1 MAPINR
7 SAGSLGRLQA
17 CNLALKLW
25 GDPRITEGVL
35 KEWLDRLITRN
46 GMSGEVAPNVSMVP
60 SPLRKEDSSRLGHAN
75 NADREP
81 AAGVAGWLSFQIVD
95 FLMDDQTA
103 ADDRVGAVKAE
114 MGIVQVICD
123 VTA

>member
-1 MAPINR
+1 MAPINQP
-7 SAGSLGRLQA
+7 AGSLGRSQA

-25 GDPRITEGVL
+25 GDHRITEGVL
-35 KEWLDRLITRN
+35 KEWLDRQVTRN
-46 GMSGEVAPNVSMVP
+46 GMSGEVAPYVSMVR
-60 SPLRKEDSSRLGHAN
+60 SPLRKENSSRLGHAN
-75 NADREP
+75 DANRES

-114 MGIVQVICD
+114 DRKSVV
-123 VTA
+123 

>member
-1 MAPINR
+1 MAPTNR
-7 SAGSLGRLQA
+7 PAGSLGRSQA
-17 CNLALKLW
+17 CNLVLKLW

-35 KEWLDRLITRN
+35 KEWLDRLVTRN
-46 GMSGEVAPNVSMVP
+46 GMSGEVGPYVSKVR
-60 SPLRKEDSSRLGHAN
+60 SPLRKEDSSRFGHAN
-75 NADREP
+75 DTNGKP
-81 AAGVAGWLSFQIVD
+81 AAGVAGWLSFQIIY

-114 MGIVQVICD
+114 MGIVQVIRD